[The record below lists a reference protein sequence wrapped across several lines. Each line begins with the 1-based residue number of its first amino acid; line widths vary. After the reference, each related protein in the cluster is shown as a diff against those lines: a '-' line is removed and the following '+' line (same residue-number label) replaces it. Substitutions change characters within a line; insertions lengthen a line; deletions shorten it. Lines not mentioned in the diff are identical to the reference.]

1 MSPNLDALG
10 GKCNSALVITVVVTQ
25 KIKGDA
31 IHVLASP
38 SESRR
43 YFDDSE
49 CFTVFQLTD
58 VLMECPSVIVI
69 KEHFSL
75 VETCSMSFS
84 GRKCGLAV

>member
-1 MSPNLDALG
+1 M
-10 GKCNSALVITVVVTQ
+10 LV
-25 KIKGDA
+25 
-31 IHVLASP
+31 SP

-49 CFTVFQLTD
+49 WFMVFQLTD
-58 VLMECPSVIVI
+58 VLIECLSVIVT

-75 VETCSMSFS
+75 VEACNISFS